1 MANAGRKTKP
11 LPTVKWFL
19 PLLLK
24 INPVKLSTRLLA
36 PRVLANFYI
45 AIDAVIANK
54 IRSLLT
60 ALGIIF
66 GVAAVIAM
74 LAIGNGAQQEILNQ
88 IKLVGVNN
96 IVIKPIIEQK
106 EEKLNEQAGGKK
118 EKKKF
123 SPGLTIRDVN
133 SIKKTIPG
141 LTRISPEII
150 LNSHVIR
157 NGVRRS
163 AKLVGVEPSY
173 FEIYDFQLVDGQMF
187 SAEHMTLGGPVCIIG
202 SSLKSKFFPTENPV
216 GKSIK
221 VGPHW
226 LTIIGVLKERLVTQS
241 SISKLGIRDFN
252 MDVYAP
258 LQTVLIRYENRDL
271 VTTEAIRLANM
282 RSRGMVIIN
291 DNSASEE
298 SEEEKKNYH
307 QLDRLVIQ
315 VDETTRMQTTAE
327 VLSRLLTR
335 RHYEV
340 VDFEIEIPELL
351 LKQQQ
356 RTNDI
361 FNYVLGAI
369 AGISLLVGGIGI
381 MNIML
386 ASVLERIKEIGLR
399 LSIGAQKNDIIQQFL
414 FEAVMISVSGGI
426 IGVVLGVTMASIV
439 SVMAGIPTIVSFTSI
454 LLSFGVAATVGLIFG
469 IAPARK
475 AASQDPIAS
484 LRYE

>member
-1 MANAGRKTKP
+1 MK
-11 LPTVKWFL
+11 FL
-19 PLLLK
+19 TRYFGP
-24 INPVKLSTRLLA
+24 RLLA
-36 PRVLANFYI
+36 NLFI
-45 AIDAVIANK
+45 AVDAVIANRV
-54 IRSLLT
+54 RSLLT

-106 EEKLNEQAGGKK
+106 EEKVAEEVNGKK

-123 SPGLTIRDVN
+123 SPGLTVRDVN
-133 SIKKTIPG
+133 SIETTIPG
-141 LTRISPEII
+141 ITRMSPEII
-150 LNSHVIR
+150 LNTNVIR
-157 NGVRRS
+157 NGIRRS
-163 AKLVGVEPSY
+163 AKLVGVMPAY
-173 FEIYDFQLVDGQMF
+173 FEIYDFQLADGVMF
-187 SAEHMTLGGPVCIIG
+187 NAEQLRTGAPVCIIG
-202 SSLKSKFFPTENPV
+202 SSLKSRFFPTQSAI

-226 LTIIGVLKERLVTQS
+226 LTIIGVTRERLVSQN

-252 MDVYAP
+252 MDIYAP

-271 VTTEAIRLANM
+271 ITTEALRLANL
-282 RSRGMVIIN
+282 RSQGIFFGSN
-291 DNSASEE
+291 TESAE
-298 SEEEKKNYH
+298 SELEKKNYH

-315 VDETTRMQTTAE
+315 IDETAKLQPIAE
-327 VLSRLLTR
+327 IMSRLLTR
-335 RHYEV
+335 KHYEV

-399 LSIGAQKNDIIQQFL
+399 LSIGAQKSDVVQQFL
-414 FEAVMISVSGGI
+414 FESVMISVSGGL
-426 IGVVLGVTMASIV
+426 IGVILGVTLAYLV
-439 SVMAGIPTIVSFTSI
+439 SSFADIPTIISFSSI

>member
-1 MANAGRKTKP
+1 MLARISAN
-11 LPTVKWFL
+11 L
-19 PLLLK
+19 
-24 INPVKLSTRLLA
+24 
-36 PRVLANFYI
+36 YI

-54 IRSLLT
+54 VRSLLT

-74 LAIGNGAQQEILNQ
+74 LAIGNGAQQEILDQ

-96 IVIKPIIEQK
+96 IVVKPIIEQE
-106 EEKLNEQAGGKK
+106 EEKIEENVGVK

-123 SPGLTIRDVN
+123 SPGLTMRDVR
-133 SIKKTIPG
+133 SIQATIPD
-141 LTRISPEII
+141 LTKISPEII
-150 LNSHVIR
+150 LESNVVR
-157 NGVRRS
+157 QGYRRS

-173 FEIYDFQLVDGQMF
+173 FEIYNFELQEGMMF
-187 SAEHMTLGGPVCIIG
+187 TEEQRKLGSPVCIIG
-202 SSLKSKFFPTENPV
+202 QSIRTRFFPTENPI

-226 LTIIGVLKERLVTQS
+226 LSIIGVLNERFVS
-241 SISKLGIRDFN
+241 ENSISKLGIRDFN
-252 MDVYAP
+252 MDIYVP
-258 LQTVLIRYENRDL
+258 LQTMLIRYKNRDKITAAEL
-271 VTTEAIRLANM
+271 LQASAANRSRGSVVTTET
-282 RSRGMVIIN
+282 GQT
-291 DNSASEE
+291 EQ
-298 SEEEKKNYH
+298 EKKNYH

-315 VDETTRMQTTAE
+315 VDETPSLQPSAE
-327 VLSRLLTR
+327 ILSRLLKR
-335 RHYEV
+335 KHYDM

-399 LSIGAQKNDIIQQFL
+399 LSIGAKKSDITQQFL
-414 FEAVMISVSGGI
+414 FEAVMISVTGGI
-426 IGVVLGVTMASIV
+426 IGVILGVTMAYVV
-439 SVMAGIPTIVSFTSI
+439 SEFAEIPTIISFSSI
-454 LLSFGVAATVGLIFG
+454 VLSFGVAATVGLIFG

-475 AASQDPIAS
+475 AASQDPITS

>member
-1 MANAGRKTKP
+1 MQLNTK
-11 LPTVKWFL
+11 
-19 PLLLK
+19 
-24 INPVKLSTRLLA
+24 LLA
-36 PRVLANFYI
+36 PRVLANLYI
-45 AIDAVIANK
+45 AIDAVIANRV
-54 IRSLLT
+54 RSLLT

-96 IVIKPIIEQK
+96 IVVKPIIEQK
-106 EEKLNEQAGGKK
+106 EEKLNEQASGKK

-133 SIKKTIPG
+133 SIKSTIPG
-141 LTRISPEII
+141 LAKVSPEII
-150 LNSHVIR
+150 LNTNIIR
-157 NGVRRS
+157 NGIRRS
-163 AKLVGVEPSY
+163 AKLVGVEPAY
-173 FEIYDFQLVDGQMF
+173 FEIYDFQLSEGQMF
-187 SAEHMTLGGPVCIIG
+187 NQEQLKVGSPVCIIG
-202 SSLKSKFFPTENPV
+202 SALKSRFFPTENPI

-226 LTIIGVLKERLVTQS
+226 LTIIGVIKERLVSQN

-258 LQTVLIRYENRDL
+258 LQSVLVRYENRDL
-271 VTTEAIRLANM
+271 ITGEALRLAAM
-282 RSRGMVIIN
+282 RSRGMVFISSSN
-291 DNSASEE
+291 GSEDE
-298 SEEEKKNYH
+298 QDKKNYH

-315 VDETTRMQTTAE
+315 VEETNKMQSTAE
-327 VLSRLLTR
+327 ILTRLLSRK
-335 RHYEV
+335 HYEV

-399 LSIGAQKNDIIQQFL
+399 LAIGAQKKDIVQQFL
-414 FEAVMISVSGGI
+414 FEAIMISVSGGL
-426 IGVVLGVTMASIV
+426 IGVILGVTMAFIV
-439 SVMAGIPTIVSFTSI
+439 SSVADIPTIVSFTSI
-454 LLSFGVAATVGLIFG
+454 MLSFGVAATVGLIFG

-475 AASQDPIAS
+475 AASQDPISS

>member
-1 MANAGRKTKP
+1 
-11 LPTVKWFL
+11 
-19 PLLLK
+19 
-24 INPVKLSTRLLA
+24 VKLKSIVTPRLLA
-36 PRVLANFYI
+36 NLLI
-45 AIDAVIANK
+45 AIDAVIANR

-106 EEKLNEQAGGKK
+106 DEKVNEKVGKK

-123 SPGLTIRDVN
+123 SPGLTVRDVQ
-133 SIKKTIPG
+133 SIHETIPT
-141 LTRISPEII
+141 LTQVSPEII
-150 LNSHVIR
+150 LDTYVIR
-157 NGVRRS
+157 NGFRRS
-163 AKLVGVEPSY
+163 AKLVGVDPAY
-173 FEIYDFQLVDGQMF
+173 FTIYDFQLSDGALF
-187 SAEHMTLGGPVCIIG
+187 SEEHRRTGSPVCIIG
-202 SSLKSKFFPTENPV
+202 SALKSRFFPKENPV
-216 GKSIK
+216 GKTMK
-221 VGPHW
+221 VGTHW
-226 LTIIGVLKERLVTQS
+226 LTIIGVLKERTVSQA
-241 SISKLGIRDFN
+241 SINKLGIRDFN

-258 LQTVLIRYENRDL
+258 LQTVLVRYRNRDL
-271 VTTEAIRLANM
+271 VTTEGIRLAAM
-282 RSRGMVIIN
+282 RSQG
-291 DNSASEE
+291 NSNGNAQNASTENE
-298 SEEEKKNYH
+298 QEKKNYH
-307 QLDRLVIQ
+307 QLDRLVLQ
-315 VDETTRMQTTAE
+315 VDQTQKLQATAE
-327 VLSRLLTR
+327 IISRMLKR
-335 RHYEV
+335 RHYDV
-340 VDFEIEIPELL
+340 VDYEIEIPELL

-399 LSIGAQKNDIIQQFL
+399 LAIGARKSDVVQQFL

-426 IGVVLGVTMASIV
+426 IGVVLGVVFAYLV
-439 SVMAGIPTIVSFTSI
+439 SSFANIPTIISFTSI
-454 LLSFGVAATVGLIFG
+454 VLSFGVAATVGLIFG

-475 AASQDPIAS
+475 AAQQDPIAS

>member
-1 MANAGRKTKP
+1 MLN
-11 LPTVKWFL
+11 
-19 PLLLK
+19 
-24 INPVKLSTRLLA
+24 NYLSARM
-36 PRVLANFYI
+36 LANLYI

-54 IRSLLT
+54 MRSLLT

-96 IVIKPIIEQK
+96 IVIKPIVEQK
-106 EEKLNEQAGGKK
+106 DEKLNAEATGKK

-123 SPGLTIRDVN
+123 SPGLTVRDVN
-133 SIKKTIPG
+133 SISTIIPG
-141 LTRISPEII
+141 LSKVSPEII
-150 LNSHVIR
+150 LNTSVIQ
-157 NGVRRS
+157 NGIRRS

-173 FEIYDFQLVDGQMF
+173 FEIYDFQLADGQMF
-187 SAEHMTLGGPVCIIG
+187 NAEHLKLGAPVCIIG
-202 SSLKSKFFPTENPV
+202 SALKSKFFPTENAI
-216 GKSIK
+216 GKSLK

-226 LTIIGVLKERLVTQS
+226 LTVIGVLRERFVSQN

-258 LQTVLIRYENRDL
+258 LQSVLIRYENRDL
-271 VTTEAIRLANM
+271 ITAEALRLANM
-282 RSRGMVIIN
+282 RSQGIFFIGGN
-291 DNSASEE
+291 NSNEE

-307 QLDRLVIQ
+307 QIDRLVIQ
-315 VDETTRMQTTAE
+315 VDETAKLQPVAEIISRM
-327 VLSRLLTR
+327 LTR
-335 RHYEV
+335 KHYEV

-399 LSIGAQKNDIIQQFL
+399 LSIGAQKRDVVQQFL
-414 FEAVMISVSGGI
+414 FEAVMISVSGGLI
-426 IGVVLGVTMASIV
+426 GVMLGVVLAYLV
-439 SVMAGIPTIVSFTSI
+439 SAFANIPTIISFTSI

-475 AASQDPIAS
+475 AASQDPITS
-484 LRYE
+484 LRHE

>member
-1 MANAGRKTKP
+1 MFNPRLVAN
-11 LPTVKWFL
+11 LF
-19 PLLLK
+19 
-24 INPVKLSTRLLA
+24 
-36 PRVLANFYI
+36 I
-45 AIDAVIANK
+45 AIDAVIANRV
-54 IRSLLT
+54 RSLLT

-106 EEKLNEQAGGKK
+106 EEKIAEKVGKK

-123 SPGLTIRDVN
+123 SPGLTVRDVA
-133 SIKKTIPG
+133 SIQSILPT
-141 LTRISPEII
+141 LSEVSPEII
-150 LNSHVIR
+150 LETFAIS

-163 AKLVGVEPSY
+163 AKLVGVQPAY
-173 FEIYDFQLVDGQMF
+173 FKIYNFELSEGTIFTD
-187 SAEHMTLGGPVCIIG
+187 AHMEVGAPVCIIG
-202 SSLKSKFFPTENPV
+202 SNLKSKFFPTENPI

-221 VGPHW
+221 VGTHW
-226 LTIIGVLKERLVTQS
+226 LTIIGVLSERTVSQN

-258 LQTVLIRYENRDL
+258 LQTVLVRYRNRDL
-271 VTTEAIRLANM
+271 ITSEALRMAAM
-282 RSRGMVIIN
+282 QSQGMVFIRGN
-291 DNSASEE
+291 NSSNENE
-298 SEEEKKNYH
+298 QEKKNYH
-307 QLDRLVIQ
+307 QIDRLVIQ
-315 VDETTRMQTTAE
+315 VKETAMLQPTAE
-327 VLSRLLTR
+327 IISRLLQR
-335 RHYEV
+335 RHYDV
-340 VDFEIEIPELL
+340 VDYEIEIPELL

-399 LSIGAQKNDIIQQFL
+399 LAIGAKKSDVVQQFL

-426 IGVVLGVTMASIV
+426 IGVVLGILFAYLVSSFANIPTVISFSSIV
-439 SVMAGIPTIVSFTSI
+439 
-454 LLSFGVAATVGLIFG
+454 LSFGVAATVGLIFG

-475 AASQDPIAS
+475 AAEQDPIAS

>member
-1 MANAGRKTKP
+1 MIP
-11 LPTVKWFL
+11 Q
-19 PLLLK
+19 
-24 INPVKLSTRLLA
+24 RLLA
-36 PRVLANFYI
+36 NLYI

-54 IRSLLT
+54 VRSLLT

-96 IVIKPIIEQK
+96 IVIKPIIEQ
-106 EEKLNEQAGGKK
+106 EEGMVTEQVGQK

-123 SPGLTIRDVN
+123 SPGLTIRDVQ
-133 SIKKTIPG
+133 SIERVIPEN
-141 LTRISPEII
+141 LIVSPEII
-150 LNSHVIR
+150 LDSYVIR
-157 NGVRRS
+157 NGLRRS
-163 AKLVGVEPSY
+163 AKLVGVEPVY
-173 FEIYDFQLVDGQMF
+173 FNMYNFTFSEGQIF
-187 SAEHMTLGGPVCIIG
+187 NEEQRRLGAPVCIIG
-202 SSLKSKFFPTENPV
+202 HSIRTKFFPTENPI

-221 VGPHW
+221 VGHQW
-226 LTIIGVLKERLVTQS
+226 LKIVGVLSERVVSES
-241 SISKLGIRDFN
+241 SINKLGIRNFN

-258 LQTVLIRYENRDL
+258 LQTILIRYKNRDKI
-271 VTTEAIRLANM
+271 TAEALRLAAMQN
-282 RSRGMVIIN
+282 RGSFSRGNGNN
-291 DNSASEE
+291 DKQSDL
-298 SEEEKKNYH
+298 EKKNYH

-315 VDETTRMQTTAE
+315 VSETSRLTSTAE
-327 VLSRLLTR
+327 VISRLLER
-335 RHYEV
+335 RHYDV
-340 VDFEIEIPELL
+340 VDYEIEIPELL

-399 LSIGAQKNDIIQQFL
+399 LSIGAKKSDVVQQFL
-414 FEAVMISVSGGI
+414 FEAVMISVSGGL
-426 IGVVLGVTMASIV
+426 IGVVLGITMALVV
-439 SVMAGIPTIVSFTSI
+439 SEFAGIPTIISFSSI
-454 LLSFGVAATVGLIFG
+454 VLSFGVAATVGLIFG
-469 IAPARK
+469 IAPARR
-475 AASQDPIAS
+475 AASQDPILS

>member
-1 MANAGRKTKP
+1 MAN
-11 LPTVKWFL
+11 L
-19 PLLLK
+19 
-24 INPVKLSTRLLA
+24 
-36 PRVLANFYI
+36 YI
-45 AIDAVIANK
+45 AIGAVLTNK
-54 IRSLLT
+54 VRSLLT

-74 LAIGNGAQQEILNQ
+74 LAIGNGAQQEILAQ

-96 IVIKPIIEQK
+96 IVIKPIIEQE
-106 EEKLNEQAGGKK
+106 EEKIAEGAGAKK

-123 SPGLTIRDVN
+123 SPGLTVRDVN

-141 LTRISPEII
+141 ITKISPEII
-150 LNSHVIR
+150 LNTYVIR
-157 NGVRRS
+157 SGIRRS

-173 FEIYDFQLVDGQMF
+173 FDIYNFDLLQGQRFNDEQLKIG
-187 SAEHMTLGGPVCIIG
+187 APVCVIG
-202 SSLKSKFFPTENPV
+202 NSIKTKFFPTEDPI
-216 GKSIK
+216 GKGIK

-226 LTIIGVLKERLVTQS
+226 LTIVGVLKERLVS
-241 SISKLGIRDFN
+241 KNSISKLGIRDFN
-252 MDVYAP
+252 MDIYTP
-258 LQTVLIRYENRDL
+258 LQTVLVRYRNRDVVSAEDL
-271 VTTEAIRLANM
+271 RKEAMKN
-282 RSRGMVIIN
+282 GGGGFIIIGGG
-291 DNSASEE
+291 
-298 SEEEKKNYH
+298 EEEEEDEEEALEAKNYH

-315 VDETTRMQTTAE
+315 VDQTNQLQPIAEIISRMLE
-327 VLSRLLTR
+327 R
-335 RHYEV
+335 RHY
-340 VDFEIEIPELL
+340 DLIDYEIEIPELL

-399 LSIGAQKNDIIQQFL
+399 LSIGAKKTDIIQQFL
-414 FEAVMISVSGGI
+414 FEAVMISVTGGI
-426 IGVVLGVTMASIV
+426 IGVVLGVSLAFLVSSVADIPTVISFMSIV
-439 SVMAGIPTIVSFTSI
+439 
-454 LLSFGVAATVGLIFG
+454 LSFGVAATVGLIFG

-475 AASQDPIAS
+475 AANQDPITS